1 MNTAAL
7 EKLGY
12 GIYLIVSKDEAQDNG
27 CITNCVMQVTSGEVK
42 IVVAL
47 NKRNLTHDMILKNKT
62 FNVCI
67 LTEETQFAFIQRF
80 GFLSG
85 RDCEK
90 FKDYPHAERAKNGI
104 LYVTDSANAYISA
117 TVLETVD
124 VGSHTLFIAEVTD
137 TSVFSDAPAATYAYY
152 HSNIKAKSTVVPG
165 KKGELDCH
173 KKSDGN
179 YKEKN

>member
-1 MNTAAL
+1 MDKKAM

-12 GIYLIVSKDEAQDNG
+12 GIYLITSKNDEQDNG

-47 NKRNLTHDMILKNKT
+47 NKRNLTHDMIMENKK

-67 LTEETQFAFIQRF
+67 LTEDTTFAFIQRF

-85 RDCEK
+85 RECEK
-90 FKDYPHAERAKNGI
+90 FKDYPHAERAKNGL

-117 TVLETVD
+117 KVLETVD

-137 TSVFSDAPAATYAYY
+137 AWAFSDINSATYAYY
-152 HSNIKAKSTVVPG
+152 HSNIKAKSTVIPE
-165 KKGELDCH
+165 KKGEFGCH
-173 KKSDGN
+173 KKSEGA
-179 YKEKN
+179 YS